1 MSMLDKFKGKN
12 LLEDND
18 ETEII
23 VKRYGR
29 FVTLTKELLDSIDF
43 EDKTYINRIYDS
55 FSELEINELKKDI
68 SENGLLNPIYLVEKN
83 NLKYVLVAGLRRSI
97 CLKEL
102 FSEGVSIDGKHRVV
116 IFDSSTPY
124 EKLDKISIAENTKR
138 KDLTILEQANKINK
152 EANINNISLDE
163 LREKYNMS
171 ERNFRRIKN
180 SIKFPDEIKNII
192 EEVGITRASLLNTVF
207 KHLKD
212 KISLKEIILLYKGYS
227 KRELE
232 FLIKNLKKEKKIV
245 SNVAFKK
252 VKNHI
257 SIDINK
263 KIPEHVSNFLQKI
276 MESIDNDDFSF
287 VK

>member
-1 MSMLDKFKGKN
+1 MLDKFKGKN

>member
-12 LLEDND
+12 LLEDNN

-263 KIPEHVSNFLQKI
+263 KIPENVSNFLQKI